1 VAEVGPIWPLHPQPQ
16 PDELLSSWM
25 IRLAHANRFKIH
37 SFYSQFFGRERQ
49 VWTRDIDHFAPS
61 WLLQG
66 LSVRSGLPIDRLE
79 RLTLL
84 HLESTVFEH
93 FNEKGVTR
101 WVMPLS
107 VYHRTRRA
115 YGQHYCPVCLYEDQ
129 MPYLRW
135 HWRLALM
142 AVCTTHG
149 VLLEDRCLACHRPLA
164 PHRFDT
170 AKGCAAPACD
180 LPIHQCAYC
189 CFELAQKSGR
199 LMPHG
204 TGWQTHISN
213 VIGAGYAVIGGCPVY
228 SHLYFDGLRFIMGG
242 LHRARGA
249 GRTAVFE
256 RLPPDERAA
265 RLEEAICL
273 TQSWPNEFLTKCASL
288 PHPYTM
294 FAAGRSDL
302 PWWLASV
309 LTEHVRQTPAPLSVA
324 EVGAIVS
331 AVSRLSGV
339 HTAHAARNISGI
351 DISRMF
357 AQPLVSDAVA
367 NELID
372 CLDAAQLYR
381 RILLRDKAMF
391 LVARELRLDVSQLL
405 EAGKRDERRWVIAGD
420 VAAHPRGDGR
430 PAVLLAIRS
439 TRAAAA
445 GR

>member
-1 VAEVGPIWPLHPQPQ
+1 
-16 PDELLSSWM
+16 
-25 IRLAHANRFKIH
+25 
-37 SFYSQFFGRERQ
+37 
-49 VWTRDIDHFAPS
+49 
-61 WLLQG
+61 
-66 LSVRSGLPIDRLE
+66 
-79 RLTLL
+79 
-84 HLESTVFEH
+84 
-93 FNEKGVTR
+93 
-101 WVMPLS
+101 
-107 VYHRTRRA
+107 
-115 YGQHYCPVCLYEDQ
+115 